1 MMDIYI
7 FYIIEIAT
15 LVIAAFVLVAGLI
28 VRKGKNGD
36 LDRVLQIA
44 LFVGLLSAVSLFA
57 QYYANTW
64 MADLAVRNI
73 WLGAFLTAILN
84 CGKEFFTLLIIMFWN
99 MYVDYC
105 TYKSY
110 DHVRKK
116 LKKSLLLMCV
126 VSAVFTL
133 IYMIVVALPF
143 PDSMITGVMTTF
155 VIVSFGIQ
163 LLYVIN
169 AVGIVWSARKMRKP
183 PTFLRLDLFLIP
195 IAVGCI
201 MYFFNIILG
210 IHDVRN
216 LCYAIAV
223 LLTFLTLMRRG
234 RYVDP
239 ATGFYNRTFLRS
251 MNEYME
257 KNGYPN
263 SIGVYFTAPGSEGKL
278 VPILDSLKPSDS
290 EIFSLGENEYLLM
303 SGPQKESVIRL
314 LIKTVKLKTAQED
327 SSLSVS
333 TAYAIRDKEE
343 STEAFT
349 RRLPFTSVR
358 HTGNRAS

>member
-1 MMDIYI
+1 MMDLYI
-7 FYIIEIAT
+7 FYIIEIIT

-44 LFVGLLSAVSLFA
+44 LFVGLLSSVSLFA
-57 QYYANTW
+57 QFYANTW

-73 WLGAFLTAILN
+73 WLGAFLTAVLN
-84 CGKEFFTLLIIMFWN
+84 CGKEFFALLIIIYWN

-116 LKKSLLLMCV
+116 LKKTLLLVSV

-143 PDSMITGVMTTF
+143 PDSMIIGVMTTF

-169 AVGIVWSARKMRKP
+169 AVWIVWSARKRRKP

-195 IAVGCI
+195 IAVGFI
-201 MYFFNIILG
+201 MYLFNITLG

-216 LCYAIAV
+216 LCYAVAV

-239 ATGFYNRTFLRS
+239 ATGFYNRTFLSS

-263 SIGVYFTAPGSEGKL
+263 SIGVYFKAPESEGKL
-278 VPILDSLKPSDS
+278 IPILDSLKPSDA
-290 EIFSLGENEYLLM
+290 EIFSFGKDEYLLM

-314 LIKTVKLKTAQED
+314 LIKSVNLKAAEEGCGFTVQ
-327 SSLSVS
+327 
-333 TAYAIRDKEE
+333 TAYAIRGKDE
-343 STEAFT
+343 TPEAFT
-349 RRLPFTSVR
+349 KRLSSDWKAVEQ
-358 HTGNRAS
+358 